1 MLSII
6 MGVEEDMNVRS
17 KIWGAGFAA
26 LVLVLAA
33 VPAGAAQ
40 NGLITLASNHS
51 AADTLQRLESEV
63 TSRGFAVFGKLDHA
77 AAAAEA
83 ELEMPFSTV
92 LVFGNPKL
100 GTPGFLEQP
109 TLAIDLPI
117 KALVWEDADGAVS
130 VSYNSAAYLFDTIYA
145 RHGASFP
152 PPAPGN
158 VEGALAAI
166 VGAAVE

>member
-1 MLSII
+1 MCRRFW
-6 MGVEEDMNVRS
+6 V
-17 KIWGAGFAA
+17 AGFAA
-26 LVLVLAA
+26 MALLAA
-33 VPAGAAQ
+33 LPAAAQ
-40 NGLITLASNHS
+40 DGLITLPSTHD
-51 AADTLQRLESEV
+51 AAETLQRLESEV

-77 AAAAEA
+77 AAAAGA
-83 ELEMPFSTV
+83 DLEMPFSTV

-117 KALVWEDADGAVS
+117 KALVWEAADGAVS
-130 VSYNSAAYLFDTIYA
+130 VTYNSSAYLFETIYP
-145 RHGASFP
+145 RHCASVP

-158 VEGALAAI
+158 VEKALAAI